1 MYLGEE
7 IPVFGEWFSIH
18 FIENPGMAFG
28 MEFGGEY
35 GKLFLTLFRIFAV
48 MIIGGLLIQL
58 SKRKANVGL
67 IVGISLILAGA
78 LGNIIDSIF
87 YGVYFSE
94 SSYAIKTAAEFMPE
108 AGGYAEYFKGK
119 VVDMLHFNLISG
131 YWPQWMPFV
140 GGSRFEFFRPIFNI
154 ADSSISLGIVYLLI
168 FQRSF
173 FTDSSKV
180 KEKKSNSDFNASTDS
195 SV

>member
-94 SSYAIKTAAEFMPE
+94 SSYAIKTAAQFMPE

-140 GGSRFEFFRPIFNI
+140 GGNRFEFFRPIFNI

-173 FTDSSKV
+173 FTDSNKA
-180 KEKKSNSDFNASTDS
+180 EKSQNADFNASTDS